1 MIRGMWW
8 GLIGFV
14 IGLVLVMILLGILM
28 EGGESSSGDK
38 SGHH

>member
-1 MIRGMWW
+1 MWW

-14 IGLVLVMILLGILM
+14 IGLVIVMVVLGLIL
-28 EGGESSSGDK
+28 ESGSSGDS

>member
-14 IGLVLVMILLGILM
+14 IGLLVVMVVLGVIM
-28 EGGESSSGDK
+28 ESGSSSDR